1 MLTCKGG
8 GPKEGKLDLKG
19 GIGFPSQC
27 DNIGKELGCWGC
39 IQRSD
44 YDWSENLNIER
55 IGTRGGEG
63 KWLLVRAVYLSFPGS
78 CRVDGVGMEAVFGNR
93 VRE

>member
-44 YDWSENLNIER
+44 YD
-55 IGTRGGEG
+55 
-63 KWLLVRAVYLSFPGS
+63 
-78 CRVDGVGMEAVFGNR
+78 
-93 VRE
+93 